1 MRMMSG
7 IMPRPTISPMAV
19 AEMPPEVADPSSKT
33 RGTRC
38 TRAGIMAMVVVEV
51 LEILGCGSDCDDDAV
66 DIYNSIGD
74 VNGSEATA
82 GLPVYMIVKCETKD
96 RVTKNG

>member
-19 AEMPPEVADPSSKT
+19 AEMPPVVADPSPKT

-38 TRAGIMAMVVVEV
+38 TRAGIMVMVVVEV
-51 LEILGCGSDCDDDAV
+51 LEVLGCESDCTDVAV
-66 DIYNSIGD
+66 DIYNSVGD
-74 VNGSEATA
+74 VSGSEATA
-82 GLPVYMIVKCETKD
+82 GLPVTI
-96 RVTKNG
+96 